1 MGRGDRLS
9 RDPLWSQSGRGLS
22 PWPPYVTAEGLAA
35 RSHRT
40 GGRCTTALPASSH
53 RALILLLPAGHRERA
68 ALTEGWRPCSRKSWA
83 CCIPAGIFQGKG
95 EGPATMVCA
104 SCSPGPPSSQEAY
117 PSGGDPGAGSS
128 CRRLRVPLPR
138 PVRKAGRETLRLPSS
153 WWVPSPVHRRGSGEP
168 SPSSPEP
175 KKSNS
180 LMASSESSSSSS
192 SSISG
197 TRALEGS

>member
-1 MGRGDRLS
+1 MQ
-9 RDPLWSQSGRGLS
+9 PCPVCLS
-22 PWPPYVTAEGLAA
+22 PPGPHPLPPCRPPRTSHSQGGLEAPLQEEL
-35 RSHRT
+35 
-40 GGRCTTALPASSH
+40 GCCT
-53 RALILLLPAGHRERA
+53 
-68 ALTEGWRPCSRKSWA
+68 
-83 CCIPAGIFQGKG
+83 PAGIFQGRG
-95 EGPATMVCA
+95 EGLATTVWA

-117 PSGGDPGAGSS
+117 PSGGDSGAGSS
-128 CRRLRVPLPR
+128 CRRLRAPLPR
-138 PVRKAGRETLRLPSS
+138 PVRKAGQETCRLPSS

-197 TRALEGS
+197 TRALEGSCAWKKPDRSGGSALLGQRSQGS